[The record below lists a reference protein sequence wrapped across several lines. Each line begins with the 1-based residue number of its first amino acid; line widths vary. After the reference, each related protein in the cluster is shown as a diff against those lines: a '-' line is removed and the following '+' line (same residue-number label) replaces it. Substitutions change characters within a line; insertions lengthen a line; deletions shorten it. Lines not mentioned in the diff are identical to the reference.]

1 MTAPGSAPGGAPV
14 SAIGILL
21 AGGASRRF
29 PGGKLNAL
37 IPAALADLRGRPEFA
52 GVRVVDAA
60 YATLAAA
67 VSEIYVLGDAV
78 LSHPAAHVADRVP
91 HAGPAASL
99 ADLLLS
105 ERLRDHSDA
114 TRVIVLAADAPFAPP
129 LLLGLMAAAGGSVI
143 LREGEPLPFSS
154 TLGALRTA
162 LDEGQLPR
170 LRDLAAALGAT
181 PLNPRIVSRLDP
193 LGAALADIDSPE
205 DLETPGAR

>member
-1 MTAPGSAPGGAPV
+1 M

-29 PGGKLNAL
+29 PGGKLDAL
-37 IPAALADLRGRPEFA
+37 IPEGLADLRGRPELA

-67 VSEIYVLGDAV
+67 VSEIYVLGDSL
-78 LSHPAAHVADRVP
+78 LSHPATYVVDRVP

-105 ERLRDHSDA
+105 ERLRDQSDA

-129 LLLGLMAAAGGSVI
+129 LLLGLMAAAGGSVT
-143 LREGEPLPFSS
+143 LREDEPLPFSS
-154 TLGALRTA
+154 TLGALRNA
-162 LDEGQLPR
+162 LSKGQLPR
-170 LRDLAAALGAT
+170 LRDLAVALGAT
-181 PLNPRIVSRLDP
+181 PLDPRIVSRLDP

-205 DLETPGAR
+205 DLETPSAR